1 MVHWLVLKPW
11 GMGTVAP
18 FARKPVITVLPP
30 PPTSRQVPLTH
41 DRMLPVDVR
50 PIDPV
55 EQAPPTDLAG
65 TIRRLPFTLTL
76 VPVIVWPLSVPAAVI
91 LVAFTVGAV
100 TVEPND
106 PVPETDKVPFACRF
120 RTFVM
125 EKLFQL
131 KSADF
136 IRDGKVIPIE
146 VRGRTN
152 RTVFSQEFKIFRRI
166 AHSH

>member
-1 MVHWLVLKPW
+1 GLESSPLSLHD
-11 GMGTVAP
+11 A
-18 FARKPVITVLPP
+18 LPIL
-30 PPTSRQVPLTH
+30 PLTH

-131 KSADF
+131 KSA
-136 IRDGKVIPIE
+136 V
-146 VRGRTN
+146 GRT
-152 RTVFSQEFKIFRRI
+152 VPSFLKS
-166 AHSH
+166 S